1 MARRLVTA
9 SRLAWLV
16 VPFGALLGML
26 GSSSCIQLGPDANDG
41 GAGAPDDAS
50 TSTPQTVEQQ
60 CTTIVTEFCARAQEC
75 YGQDPENCVSPGV
88 DACCARNCAKT
99 ATSTQASINTCV
111 TDLKGASCDDIDVNQ
126 LPVSCSNVVTY

>member
-1 MARRLVTA
+1 
-9 SRLAWLV
+9 V
-16 VPFGALLGML
+16 VPFGALLGTL
-26 GSSSCIQLGPDANDG
+26 GSSSCIQIGPSDNSG
-41 GAGAPDDAS
+41 SAGAADDAS
-50 TSTPQTVEQQ
+50 TTTPQTVEQQ

-88 DACCARNCAKT
+88 DTCCARNCAKT

-111 TDLKGASCDDIDVNQ
+111 TDLKAASCDDIDVNQ